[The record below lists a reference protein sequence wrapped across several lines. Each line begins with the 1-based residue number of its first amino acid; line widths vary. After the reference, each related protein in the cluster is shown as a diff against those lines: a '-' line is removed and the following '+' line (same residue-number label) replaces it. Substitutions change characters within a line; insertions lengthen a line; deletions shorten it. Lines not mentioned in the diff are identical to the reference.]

1 MLFMFLTFCAVSEFD
16 TRKHTCTCSTPHLKK
31 EPFIDDHDDD
41 DDDDR
46 VDDFVTTLMAS
57 LRAYL
62 MVFFMRLQV
71 AEVGKREH
79 RFGVP

>member
-1 MLFMFLTFCAVSEFD
+1 MNLTRASILVLVQP
-16 TRKHTCTCSTPHLKK
+16 HTLKK
-31 EPFIDDHDDD
+31 EPFIDDD

>member
-1 MLFMFLTFCAVSEFD
+1 MNLTRASILVLVQP
-16 TRKHTCTCSTPHLKK
+16 HTLKK
-31 EPFIDDHDDD
+31 EPFIDDHDD

>member
-1 MLFMFLTFCAVSEFD
+1 MLFMFLTFCVSEFD
-16 TRKHTCTCSTPHLKK
+16 TRKHTCTTPHLKK
-31 EPFIDDHDDD
+31 EPFIDDD

-62 MVFFMRLQV
+62 MVLFMWLQV

>member
-1 MLFMFLTFCAVSEFD
+1 MNLTRASILVQP
-16 TRKHTCTCSTPHLKK
+16 HTLKK
-31 EPFIDDHDDD
+31 EPFIDDD

-62 MVFFMRLQV
+62 MVLFMWLQV

>member
-1 MLFMFLTFCAVSEFD
+1 MNLTRASILVQP
-16 TRKHTCTCSTPHLKK
+16 HTLKK
-31 EPFIDDHDDD
+31 EPFIDDD

>member
-1 MLFMFLTFCAVSEFD
+1 MNLTRASILVQP
-16 TRKHTCTCSTPHLKK
+16 HTLKK

-71 AEVGKREH
+71 PEVGKREH